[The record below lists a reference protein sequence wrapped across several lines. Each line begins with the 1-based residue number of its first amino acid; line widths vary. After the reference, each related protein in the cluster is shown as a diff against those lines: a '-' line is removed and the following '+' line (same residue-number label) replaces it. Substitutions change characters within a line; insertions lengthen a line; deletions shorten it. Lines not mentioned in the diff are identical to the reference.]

1 LGLRKLVLWAVVA
14 VLLGGAGR
22 AQVLAQGAAQDLA
35 GSWQGTL
42 SIGGGKQLRVV
53 LQVSKAGSGWSGTYW
68 SIDQSSSG
76 IPVGSIALNGS
87 DVRYM
92 VDAIK
97 GSYEG
102 KLSADG
108 STITGS
114 WTQPPGTLPLV
125 FARATKET
133 AWALPDPNWGH
144 KLVAVDAKVFDGVV
158 GTYQLSAFATVTVV
172 REGEHLYLEGT
183 KLPRIELFPSSGKD
197 YFARAAPIEISF
209 HTDEH
214 GVATEA
220 VVRQAGR
227 ATLAKRVA
235 EAPSGSAPAK

>member
-1 LGLRKLVLWAVVA
+1 LEAGRLGLRKLVLWVVA
-14 VLLGGAGR
+14 LLGGAG
-22 AQVLAQGAAQDLA
+22 LAQGAAQDLA

-42 SIGGGKQLRVV
+42 SVGGGKQLRIV

-76 IPVGSIALNGS
+76 VPVDSITLNGS
-87 DVRYM
+87 DVKYA

-108 STITGS
+108 NAITGS

-144 KLVAVDAKVFDGVV
+144 KLVAVDSKVFDGVV
-158 GTYQLSAFATVTVV
+158 GTYQVSPFSSVTVT

-183 KLPRIELFPSSGKD
+183 RLSRVELFPTSEKD
-197 YFARAAPIEISF
+197 YFARAVPIEISF
-209 HTDEH
+209 HADEH
-214 GVATEA
+214 GLATEA

-227 ATLAKRVA
+227 ATMAKRLA
-235 EAPSGSAPAK
+235 EAPAAGAAAK